1 MLIWWSVEVQMNYRI
16 RAYPWAGQENHVNI
30 SIQGCLN
37 LRELKEILHKIKAL
51 TETVANCKLLIDLSD
66 AQLRVDPLDI
76 GLLVSEC
83 ASDEWFHG
91 SKVALVSA
99 SESQP
104 QLLSLAASLANRGF
118 KIAAFDNAKL
128 ATDWLAEAIW

>member
-1 MLIWWSVEVQMNYRI
+1 MLIWWLVEAQMNYRI
-16 RAYPWAGQENHVNI
+16 RAYPWAGQESHVNI
-30 SIQGCLN
+30 SIQGRLN
-37 LRELKEILHKIKAL
+37 LGELKEILHKIKAL
-51 TETVANCKLLIDLSD
+51 TETVANCKLLIDLSA
-66 AQLRVDPLDI
+66 AQLLLDPLGI
-76 GLLVSEC
+76 RLIVNEC
-83 ASDEWFHG
+83 ALDEWFHG

>member
-1 MLIWWSVEVQMNYRI
+1 MLIWWSVEAHMNYRI
-16 RAYPWAGQENHVNI
+16 RAYPWAGQESHVNI
-30 SIQGCLN
+30 SIQGRLN
-37 LRELKEILHKIKAL
+37 PRELKAILHKIKAL
-51 TETVANCKLLIDLSD
+51 TETLTKCKFLIDLSD
-66 AQLRVDPLDI
+66 ARLRLDPLDI
-76 GLLVSEC
+76 QFFVSEC

-128 ATDWLAEAIW
+128 ATDWLTETIW

>member
-1 MLIWWSVEVQMNYRI
+1 MNYRI
-16 RAYPWAGQENHVNI
+16 RAYPWAGQESHVNI
-30 SIQGCLN
+30 SIQGRLN
-37 LRELKEILHKIKAL
+37 PGEFKEILHKIKAL
-51 TETVANCKLLIDLSD
+51 TETLAKCKFLIDLSD
-66 AQLRVDPLDI
+66 AQLRLDPLDI
-76 GLLVSEC
+76 RLLVSEC

-118 KIAAFDNAKL
+118 KIAAFDNAKS

>member
-1 MLIWWSVEVQMNYRI
+1 MNYRI
-16 RAYPWAGQENHVNI
+16 RAYPWAGQESHVNI
-30 SIQGCLN
+30 NIHGRLN
-37 LRELKEILHKIKAL
+37 LGEFKEILQKIKAL
-51 TETVANCKLLIDLSD
+51 TETLAKCKFLIDLSD
-66 AQLRVDPLDI
+66 AQLRLDPSDI
-76 GLLVSEC
+76 RLLVGEC

-104 QLLSLAASLANRGF
+104 QLLLLVASLASRGF